1 MWAMYTKA
9 TETRHGAVGG
19 AVLCKLIQYY
29 WVTADL
35 GVTSD
40 TPLYASNSSLIRG
53 PFLRPV
59 FDFIQYA
66 KNLIPRL
73 VHIII
78 GMGLGVISTLRMYVC
93 ISWLMRYV
101 WV

>member
-1 MWAMYTKA
+1 MPYVGNVHQTHRNKTKD
-9 TETRHGAVGG
+9 G

-40 TPLYASNSSLIRG
+40 TPLYANKSSLIRG

-73 VHIII
+73 VHTIM
-78 GMGLGVISTLRMYVC
+78 GMGISTLGMYVC

-101 WV
+101 WA